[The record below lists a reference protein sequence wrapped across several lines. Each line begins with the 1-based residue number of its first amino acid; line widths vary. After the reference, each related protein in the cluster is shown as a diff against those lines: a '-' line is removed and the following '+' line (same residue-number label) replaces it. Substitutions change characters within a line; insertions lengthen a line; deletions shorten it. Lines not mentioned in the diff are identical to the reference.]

1 MDIGT
6 RDNEHPV
13 EVQMLDLYQPCPCHL
28 ERKLKFCCGKDVVV
42 QLGKVIEML
51 EGGQRSKA
59 MQVLDKAIESH
70 GHRDCLVSIRFG
82 SEIEADKFAEARAIA
97 EGYHAENGAT
107 SLYWT
112 MQSLLALY
120 EGQSEA
126 AIDAVQS
133 ALETGETPSAF
144 LNEAIL
150 KLAVDL
156 HSKGVMISA
165 RDHFGLYLRLSS
177 DPQGLAARYLQS
189 IRESTTIPAAI
200 KHDWPLAPIPEGR
213 EWSSQAA
220 QAVHWAEQ
228 GRWRKALSVLE
239 PLAKA
244 NPTEPALWKNVA
256 ILAGRLIRR
265 ASFSDAWTQYAQCPG
280 VQPDHAIEAEL
291 AALLGQELQTA
302 EYFDRVI
309 ETYQVDDL
317 ESLIEQAGL
326 NPELEPFF
334 EEQKVALAIRPDEVP
349 KTGFM
354 VSFTRWNPSLAPVAE
369 ESSESGNRPTGDHR
383 FVMVVYGRRTDRSAE
398 VVFPITNTPSVR
410 KAIESLLDLYPQIKR
425 DSKSVEILGEEVF
438 WNAEFSFDS
447 SFGIRAGGSRT
458 SSPEEQRRKW
468 QEQLLTL
475 LPEKSTALLDGK
487 TFREAAADP
496 ALRRRLEAVL
506 MVMQEDFSNSFDV
519 TEVFQRLRETLGLPA
534 KEAIN
539 PKQVRLPDLSLAQFA
554 RLDFSVMPTQML
566 AWAMNVAA
574 STANLPALRSLL
586 GEVTRRVET
595 TGEEIL
601 QTFPLAH
608 LYLLLAQIEGDATA
622 AQDHLENGL
631 KYISDPIEAKVN
643 WLVQGLETAIS
654 RRLGPPMMKLWEM
667 LADLSDQNEYAL
679 NQYARICSLIG
690 LDPPM
695 RNPNPGPGGP
705 RSQASAG
712 GRAAAVAATVSQPVD
727 TISDE
732 PAVKPSKLW
741 LPGEE

>member
-1 MDIGT
+1 MLVGYT
-6 RDNEHPV
+6 RVSTSDQNVALQE
-13 EVQMLDLYQPCPCHL
+13 DA
-28 ERKLKFCCGKDVVV
+28 LKAAGCNRLFHDAASGASADRPGLIAAMAFVREGDV
-42 QLGKVIEML
+42 
-51 EGGQRSKA
+51 
-59 MQVLDKAIESH
+59 
-70 GHRDCLVSIRFG
+70 
-82 SEIEADKFAEARAIA
+82 
-97 EGYHAENGAT
+97 
-107 SLYWT
+107 
-112 MQSLLALY
+112 
-120 EGQSEA
+120 
-126 AIDAVQS
+126 
-133 ALETGETPSAF
+133 
-144 LNEAIL
+144 
-150 KLAVDL
+150 LAVWRLDRLGRSLSDL
-156 HSKGVMISA
+156 LQLVRQFEAHGVGFRSISE
-165 RDHFGLYLRLSS
+165 
-177 DPQGLAARYLQS
+177 S
-189 IRESTTIPAAI
+189 IDSTTA
-200 KHDWPLAPIPEGR
+200 G
-213 EWSSQAA
+213 
-220 QAVHWAEQ
+220 
-228 GRWRKALSVLE
+228 
-239 PLAKA
+239 
-244 NPTEPALWKNVA
+244 
-256 ILAGRLIRR
+256 GRLVFQIFG
-265 ASFSDAWTQYAQCPG
+265 AM
-280 VQPDHAIEAEL
+280 AEFERNL
-291 AALLGQELQTA
+291 VRERT
-302 EYFDRVI
+302 
-309 ETYQVDDL
+309 
-317 ESLIEQAGL
+317 QAGL
-326 NPELEPFF
+326 SSARARGRHGGRPKALD
-334 EEQKVALAIRPDEVP
+334 EQKVALAIRPDEVP

-354 VSFTRWNPSLAPVAE
+354 VSFKRWNPSSAPVAE
-369 ESSESGNRPTGDHR
+369 ESSESENRPTGDHR

-695 RNPNPGPGGP
+695 RNPNAGPGGP
-705 RSQASAG
+705 RSQASSG
-712 GRAAAVAATVSQPVD
+712 GRAAAVAATVSQAVD
-727 TISDE
+727 TISEE